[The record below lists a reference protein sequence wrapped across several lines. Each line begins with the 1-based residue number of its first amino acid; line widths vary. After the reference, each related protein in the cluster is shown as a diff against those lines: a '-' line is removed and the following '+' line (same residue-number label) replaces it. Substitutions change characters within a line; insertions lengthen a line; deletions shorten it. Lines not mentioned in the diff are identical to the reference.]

1 VVLVYFNFI
10 FVVALRI
17 ERATMTINRVTAVR
31 TAIAIILLAGVGVP
45 VFAHHSQTQFD
56 LTKTTTIKGV
66 VTEVDWSNPHT
77 FFYIEGTVVGDSSG
91 TKKMWG
97 LEGQSPNFL
106 MGNGEGWKPD
116 TLKVGDMVTAT
127 GNARKD
133 GKPTM
138 LLLGLDTANGKH
150 YTSKSPFP
158 TE

>member
-1 VVLVYFNFI
+1 MKTN
-10 FVVALRI
+10 RI
-17 ERATMTINRVTAVR
+17 PAVR
-31 TAIAIILLAGVGVP
+31 VAAALFVLTAIAIP

-56 LTKTTTIKGV
+56 LTKTVTIKGT

-77 FFYIEGTVVGDSSG
+77 FFYIEGTIVGDASA
-91 TKKMWG
+91 TKKTWG

-116 TLKVGDMVTAT
+116 TLKVGDTVAAS
-127 GNARKD
+127 GNPRKD

-138 LLLGLDTANGKH
+138 LLLGLDANGKH

-158 TE
+158 TD